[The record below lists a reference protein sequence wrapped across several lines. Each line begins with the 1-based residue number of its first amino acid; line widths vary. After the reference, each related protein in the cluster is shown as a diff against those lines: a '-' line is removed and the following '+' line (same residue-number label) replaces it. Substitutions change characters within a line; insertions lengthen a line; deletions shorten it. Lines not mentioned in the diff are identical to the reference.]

1 MAQRIDVDTPIPLIL
16 EQLTG
21 TLGWQMMCER
31 VDDEINRVENEVT
44 RLSPDT
50 SAQVVQRLLGQ
61 IESLRWFKRQ
71 DARMRSEYDRAVKT
85 AKTAT
90 GAIR

>member
-1 MAQRIDVDTPIPLIL
+1 MAHTDPEVPVPLIL

-21 TLGWQMMCER
+21 TIGWAMMDQR
-31 VDDEINRVENEVT
+31 VDAEILRVEREVT
-44 RLSPDT
+44 QLSPDT

-71 DARMRSEYDRAVKT
+71 PERLRAEYDRAVK
-85 AKTAT
+85 AAT